1 MYNEGY
7 KTMSNN
13 YMYLGTMNSA
23 RDVTVKR
30 PDLVYG
36 LYDEVVAKLPLIKAQ
51 RFIRLYNYLY
61 CIDDDALS
69 EVTT

>member
-23 RDVTVKR
+23 RDVTIKR
-30 PDLVYG
+30 SIFG
-36 LYDEVVAKLPLIKAQ
+36 CCLYDEVITKLPLVKAH
-51 RFIRLYNYLY
+51 RFVRLYNYLY
-61 CIDDDALS
+61 GMKGTS
-69 EVTT
+69 